1 MSEQT
6 YRERWRREVYRTPLV
21 TDSVRVA
28 LLALAD
34 DMDDDGMVSVD
45 RAELAEKLSRSDR
58 RIGDRFAE
66 AIGAGFLERVKR
78 GQRNGK
84 GVYRATLPGRP
95 SSGHPG
101 VPKNPGVFRTPGGPE
116 ENSLQDGLQVEETSG
131 LQDTRGSRRGEFDP
145 SFFRTPGGPEEAA
158 PYKGTA
164 RAHSKTADV
173 DTTTAEA
180 DDSRRGGVVVALFDE
195 IEKPSLRSHTAE
207 LRSAARAGAREAD
220 AFDEFWAAYPR
231 RVGKGAARK
240 AWAKATKKAAP
251 EEIIAGARR
260 YAADPRRQSADIR
273 YTAHPSTWLN
283 AERWTDEI
291 EPAPTAPAGD
301 PHQQAANDWMNRALA
316 RARARDAQE
325 NR

>member
-34 DMDDDGMVSVD
+34 DMDDDGMVSVN

-84 GVYRATLPGRP
+84 GVYRATLPGRL

-131 LQDTRGSRRGEFDP
+131 LQDTRGSRR
-145 SFFRTPGGPEEAA
+145 SGP
-158 PYKGTA
+158 
-164 RAHSKTADV
+164 
-173 DTTTAEA
+173 
-180 DDSRRGGVVVALFDE
+180 
-195 IEKPSLRSHTAE
+195 I
-207 LRSAARAGAREAD
+207 
-220 AFDEFWAAYPR
+220 
-231 RVGKGAARK
+231 
-240 AWAKATKKAAP
+240 
-251 EEIIAGARR
+251 
-260 YAADPRRQSADIR
+260 
-273 YTAHPSTWLN
+273 
-283 AERWTDEI
+283 
-291 EPAPTAPAGD
+291 
-301 PHQQAANDWMNRALA
+301 
-316 RARARDAQE
+316 
-325 NR
+325 

>member
-1 MSEQT
+1 
-6 YRERWRREVYRTPLV
+6 
-21 TDSVRVA
+21 
-28 LLALAD
+28 
-34 DMDDDGMVSVD
+34 
-45 RAELAEKLSRSDR
+45 
-58 RIGDRFAE
+58 
-66 AIGAGFLERVKR
+66 
-78 GQRNGK
+78 
-84 GVYRATLPGRP
+84 

-131 LQDTRGSRRGEFDP
+131 LQDTRGSRRSEFDP
-145 SFFRTPGGPEEAA
+145 SVFRTPGGPEEAA

-173 DTTTAEA
+173 DTTTAEADDSRRGGVVVALFDEIEKPSLRSHTAERRSAPPASAPRTPAEGATTTAEA

-240 AWAKATKKAAP
+240 AWAKAT
-251 EEIIAGARR
+251 
-260 YAADPRRQSADIR
+260 
-273 YTAHPSTWLN
+273 
-283 AERWTDEI
+283 
-291 EPAPTAPAGD
+291 
-301 PHQQAANDWMNRALA
+301 
-316 RARARDAQE
+316 
-325 NR
+325 

>member
-1 MSEQT
+1 EES
-6 YRERWRREVYRTPLV
+6 V
-21 TDSVRVA
+21 TDSPRRSARDSWSGSSGGSATARACTARRSPAARLRDTRVSRRT
-28 LLALAD
+28 LA
-34 DMDDDGMVSVD
+34 
-45 RAELAEKLSRSDR
+45 
-58 RIGDRFAE
+58 
-66 AIGAGFLERVKR
+66 
-78 GQRNGK
+78 
-84 GVYRATLPGRP
+84 

-101 VPKNPGVFRTPGGPE
+101 VLKRILFRTVCRSKKPP
-116 ENSLQDGLQVEETSG
+116 V
-131 LQDTRGSRRGEFDP
+131 
-145 SFFRTPGGPEEAA
+145 FRTPGGPEEAA

-260 YAADPRRQSADIR
+260 YAAD
-273 YTAHPSTWLN
+273 
-283 AERWTDEI
+283 
-291 EPAPTAPAGD
+291 
-301 PHQQAANDWMNRALA
+301 
-316 RARARDAQE
+316 
-325 NR
+325 

>member
-1 MSEQT
+1 
-6 YRERWRREVYRTPLV
+6 
-21 TDSVRVA
+21 
-28 LLALAD
+28 
-34 DMDDDGMVSVD
+34 
-45 RAELAEKLSRSDR
+45 
-58 RIGDRFAE
+58 
-66 AIGAGFLERVKR
+66 
-78 GQRNGK
+78 
-84 GVYRATLPGRP
+84 
-95 SSGHPG
+95 
-101 VPKNPGVFRTPGGPE
+101 
-116 ENSLQDGLQVEETSG
+116 QVEETSG
-131 LQDTRGSRRGEFDP
+131 LQDTRGSRRSEFDP
-145 SFFRTPGGPEEAA
+145 SVFRTPGGPEEAA

-251 EEIIAGARR
+251 EESNAGRHR
-260 YAADPRRQSADIR
+260 YAASPPRQPPDPRRQSADIR

-301 PHQQAANDWMNRALA
+301 PHHQAANDWMNRALA